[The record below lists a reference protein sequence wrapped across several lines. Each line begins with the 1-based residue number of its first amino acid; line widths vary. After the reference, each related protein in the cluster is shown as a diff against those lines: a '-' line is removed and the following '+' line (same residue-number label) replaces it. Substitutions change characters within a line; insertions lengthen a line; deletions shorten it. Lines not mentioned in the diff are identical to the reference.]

1 MNSELIHA
9 DESKKLIQPLI
20 AERRKINSA
29 RPGETYHSLPVDNLS
44 SRLSNY
50 APSPY
55 RTPLAHPSD
64 TSERSV
70 NFRFADNSQI
80 SGSTRFSVLHATGL
94 A

>member
-9 DESKKLIQPLI
+9 DESKKLIQALI

-29 RPGETYHSLPVDNLS
+29 RPGETYHFLPVDNFS

-50 APSPY
+50 AVPNA
-55 RTPLAHPSD
+55 TAHPSD

-70 NFRFADNSQI
+70 NFRFADNSQTI
-80 SGSTRFSVLHATGL
+80 RDYSVFSAPHYPAL